1 MLVEVSIYFSKQFP
15 LNKANNAVSGAHKR
29 YFSWVS
35 VSKSHNSWETCRHL
49 IQMLIEALNSDEG
62 CDSAA
67 RVNQG
72 SENFSDSE

>member
-15 LNKANNAVSGAHKR
+15 LNKANNAVSCAHKG
-29 YFSWVS
+29 YLCWVS

-49 IQMLIEALNSDEG
+49 IQMFVEALNSDEG
-62 CDSAA
+62 CDSVT

-72 SENFSDSE
+72 SEKFSDSE